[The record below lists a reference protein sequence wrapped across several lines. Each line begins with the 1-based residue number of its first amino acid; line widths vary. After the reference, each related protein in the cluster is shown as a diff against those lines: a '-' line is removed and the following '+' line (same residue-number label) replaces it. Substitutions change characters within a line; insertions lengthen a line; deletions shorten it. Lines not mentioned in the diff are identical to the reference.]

1 MLQHL
6 HASFSLLPRY
16 INRRTATVCFPTEWA
31 CVCVCV
37 YFASQQCF
45 PAPETGS
52 ATLATRG
59 KIQEVQ
65 TACLEFQRV
74 LNSSDGATART
85 RERERENNE
94 QHTVSPKRHKC
105 SNWRAGVTQMAR
117 HTQKVNYEAVEGKRQ
132 LCRIWA
138 NTHVSAETVAAG
150 MSLLSRSNKN
160 PKTQTDPR
168 TCVSR
173 K

>member
-1 MLQHL
+1 M
-6 HASFSLLPRY
+6 
-16 INRRTATVCFPTEWA
+16 
-31 CVCVCV
+31 CV

-85 RERERENNE
+85 RERERERTMSSTQSHQKDTNVQTGGLE
-94 QHTVSPKRHKC
+94 SHRWLDTHKRSIMKPWKEKDSYVGYGRIRTYLQKQSQQECHSCLVAIRAPKHK
-105 SNWRAGVTQMAR
+105 Q
-117 HTQKVNYEAVEGKRQ
+117 
-132 LCRIWA
+132 
-138 NTHVSAETVAAG
+138 THVH
-150 MSLLSRSNKN
+150 
-160 PKTQTDPR
+160 
-168 TCVSR
+168 VSQ

>member
-31 CVCVCV
+31 CVCV

-85 RERERENNE
+85 RERERERTMSSTQSHQKDTNV
-94 QHTVSPKRHKC
+94 QT
-105 SNWRAGVTQMAR
+105 GVTQMAR
-117 HTQKVNYEAVEGKRQ
+117 HTQKVNYEAVERKRQ

-150 MSLLSRSNKN
+150 MSLLSRSNKS

-168 TCVSR
+168 TCES
-173 K
+173 KISSH